1 MKSISSLFLLPLFF
15 LYSAPALA
23 QGKKLVL
30 INDTYAPFV
39 LEAKKQPGPGLDIEI
54 AVEAL
59 KTEGYEVEVKLVGWS
74 RVLKS
79 LKDGEAD
86 FTTTLS
92 KKPDREEFIDWSD
105 SYRSRTDYGFYA
117 SSDAKFEF
125 KSLDDLNNKK
135 LGTTKDFTYPEEI
148 TKGKKVTEE
157 TSDNIANTFSKL
169 EKNRF
174 DLLIMNSFVADFYIK
189 DANLSRKIKKFDFKY
204 SNDGHVF
211 MGFSKKK
218 KLTDAIAAFN
228 KGFAAITKSGK
239 LKELELKYGSK

>member
-1 MKSISSLFLLPLFF
+1 
-15 LYSAPALA
+15 
-23 QGKKLVL
+23 
-30 INDTYAPFV
+30 
-39 LEAKKQPGPGLDIEI
+39 
-54 AVEAL
+54 
-59 KTEGYEVEVKLVGWS
+59 
-74 RVLKS
+74 
-79 LKDGEAD
+79 
-86 FTTTLS
+86 
-92 KKPDREEFIDWSD
+92 
-105 SYRSRTDYGFYA
+105 
-117 SSDAKFEF
+117 
-125 KSLDDLNNKK
+125 LNNKK

-239 LKELELKYGSK
+239 IKELELKYGSK